1 MGARIKAKRCSYSA
15 NCSTRHAP
23 NFDWDRWIEL
33 KECAIELLDRYA
45 PEAKSVLPKPL
56 PREYLQ
62 PAKLKLYR
70 V

>member
-1 MGARIKAKRCSYSA
+1 MSSAVIVVGAGIAG
-15 NCSTRHAP
+15 
-23 NFDWDRWIEL
+23 IV
-33 KECAIELLDRYA
+33 CAIELLDRYA

-56 PREYLQ
+56 SREYKQ